1 MSEILAHGI
10 GSRHDL
16 PIPAF
21 YAFAGAL
28 AALLV
33 SFLGLAVL
41 WAESRFRGR
50 EAGRALPEPLRRLAD
65 APATRTALRALGLLG
80 AAFTL
85 VAALFGPDDPERNPA
100 ATFVY
105 VVFWVG
111 LVPASLLLGPVW
123 RLVNPLRT
131 LHLALSRMLR
141 RSAADSGR
149 EPPARLGYWPA
160 AAGLL
165 AFTWLELVAPEPAAN
180 ASMLAF
186 FGCYAVVHLAGA
198 LAYGPRWFDRCDA
211 FEAYSALIGRLAPL
225 GRRADGRLV
234 LRNPFHGLDAVR
246 PAPGLVATVCVM
258 LASTAYDG
266 FSDAPTWV
274 NTLQTAAIGPTAT
287 GTLGLLAAV
296 AGVALLYAACIAVA
310 GLIGS
315 GARGLGRRGELGAF
329 AHSLVPIAVGYL
341 VAHYFSLLVI
351 EGQRA
356 FILAS
361 DPLDTGLDLF
371 GTAARTVDESVVGPG
386 TIATVQVLSIV
397 AGHVLG
403 VIAAHDRSVRLF
415 APARAVAGQIPL
427 FVLMVCYT
435 LGGLTLLL
443 AA

>member
-1 MSEILAHGI
+1 MSGILAHGI

-28 AALLV
+28 AALVV

-50 EAGRALPEPLRRLAD
+50 EAGRALPYALQRLAD
-65 APATRTALRALGLLG
+65 ARGTRVTLRALGLAG
-80 AAFTL
+80 AVFTVFL
-85 VAALFGPDDPERNPA
+85 AAFGPDDPERNAA
-100 ATFVY
+100 ATLVY
-105 VVFWVG
+105 VIFWVG

-123 RLVNPLRT
+123 RLVNPLRAV
-131 LHLALSRMLR
+131 HRVLSRLPGLGR
-141 RSAADSGR
+141 DR
-149 EPPARLGYWPA
+149 EPPAWLGHWPA

-186 FGCYAVVHLAGA
+186 FGCYAAVHLTGS
-198 LAYGPRWFDRCDA
+198 LLYGPRWFDRGDA

-234 LRNPFHGLDAVR
+234 LRNPFHGLDAVT
-246 PAPGLVATVCVM
+246 PAPGLVALVCVM

-266 FSDAPTWV
+266 FSDAPAWV
-274 NTLQTAAIGPTAT
+274 NTLQSAAIGPTAT

-296 AGVALLYAACIAVA
+296 AGVAALYGACIGVA
-310 GLIGS
+310 GLIG
-315 GARGLGRRGELGAF
+315 GTRRPEGGNLRAF

-361 DPLDTGLDLF
+361 DPLDTGLDLL
-371 GTAARTVDESVVGPG
+371 GTAARTVDEAVVAPG

-427 FVLMVCYT
+427 FILMVCYT

>member
-1 MSEILAHGI
+1 MSGILAHGI

-28 AALLV
+28 AALVV

-41 WAESRFRGR
+41 WAESKFRGR
-50 EAGRALPEPLRRLAD
+50 EAGLALPHVMQRLAD
-65 APATRTALRALGLLG
+65 APATRTALRALGLAG
-80 AAFTL
+80 AAFTVFL
-85 VAALFGPDDPERNPA
+85 AAFGPDDPERNAA
-100 ATFVY
+100 ATLVY

-111 LVPASLLLGPVW
+111 LVPASLLFGPVW
-123 RLVNPLRT
+123 RLVNPLRAV
-131 LHLALSRMLR
+131 HAALARLPGR
-141 RSAADSGR
+141 RRDR
-149 EPPARLGYWPA
+149 EPPAWLGHWPA

-180 ASMLAF
+180 SSMLAF
-186 FGCYAVVHLAGA
+186 FGCYAAVHLTGS
-198 LAYGPRWFDRCDA
+198 LVYGPRWFDRADA

-225 GRRADGRLV
+225 GRRADGRIV
-234 LRNPFHGLDAVR
+234 LRNPFHGLDAVT
-246 PAPGLVATVCVM
+246 PVPGLVALVCVM

-266 FSDAPTWV
+266 FSDAPVWV
-274 NTLQTAAIGPTAT
+274 DTLQSAAAGPTAT

-296 AGVALLYAACIAVA
+296 AGVALLYGACIGVA
-310 GLIGS
+310 GLIGGS
-315 GARGLGRRGELGAF
+315 RRPGDGNLRAF

-361 DPLDTGLDLF
+361 DPLDTGLDLL
-371 GTAARTVDESVVGPG
+371 GTASRTVDEAVVSPG
-386 TIATVQVLSIV
+386 TIATVQVVSIV

-415 APARAVAGQIPL
+415 APAKAVAGQIPL
-427 FVLMVCYT
+427 FILMVCYT

>member
-1 MSEILAHGI
+1 MSGILAHGI

-28 AALLV
+28 AALVV

-50 EAGRALPEPLRRLAD
+50 EAGRALPYALQRLAD
-65 APATRTALRALGLLG
+65 ARGTRVALRALGLAG
-80 AAFTL
+80 AVFTVFL
-85 VAALFGPDDPERNPA
+85 AAFGPDDPERNAA
-100 ATFVY
+100 ATLVY
-105 VVFWVG
+105 VIFWVG
-111 LVPASLLLGPVW
+111 LVPASLLFGPVW
-123 RLVNPLRT
+123 RLVNPLRAV
-131 LHLALSRMLR
+131 HRALSRLPGLGR
-141 RSAADSGR
+141 DR
-149 EPPARLGYWPA
+149 EPPAWLGHWPA

-186 FGCYAVVHLAGA
+186 FGCYAAVHLTGS
-198 LAYGPRWFDRCDA
+198 LLYGPRWFDRGDA

-234 LRNPFHGLDAVR
+234 LRNPFHGLDAVT
-246 PAPGLVATVCVM
+246 PAPGLVALVCVM

-266 FSDAPTWV
+266 FSDAPAWV
-274 NTLQTAAIGPTAT
+274 NTLQSAAIGPTAT

-296 AGVALLYAACIAVA
+296 AGVAVLYGACIGVA
-310 GLIGS
+310 GLIG
-315 GARGLGRRGELGAF
+315 GTRRPEGGNLRAF

-361 DPLDTGLDLF
+361 DPLDTGLDLL
-371 GTAARTVDESVVGPG
+371 GTAARTVDEAVVAPG
-386 TIATVQVLSIV
+386 TIATVQVVSIV

-427 FVLMVCYT
+427 FILMVCYT
-435 LGGLTLLL
+435 LGGQIGR
-443 AA
+443 AHV